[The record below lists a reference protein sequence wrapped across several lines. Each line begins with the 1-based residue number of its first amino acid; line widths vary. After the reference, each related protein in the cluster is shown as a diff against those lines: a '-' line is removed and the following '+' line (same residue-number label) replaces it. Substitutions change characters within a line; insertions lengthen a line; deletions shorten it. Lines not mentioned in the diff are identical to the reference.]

1 MSMSQDYI
9 IIVTGDTEESAT
21 TNTEGRR
28 GWREDVQ
35 KQISGLKEVKLN
47 SAELEKKMTDFLQV
61 VGRIFKQAEQE
72 AQIDQKSGKTSGMQ
86 LTEVELSVEISAEG
100 EVKLVAGGKAA
111 GKGSIKLKF
120 TRLETK

>member
-1 MSMSQDYI
+1 MSEDYI
-9 IIVTGDTEESAT
+9 IIVTEDTDESAT
-21 TNTEGRR
+21 TYTEGRR
-28 GWREDVQ
+28 GWGEDVQ
-35 KQISGLKEVKLN
+35 KRVSELKEVKLN

-61 VGRIFKQAEQE
+61 VGRIFKQAEQQ

-111 GKGSIKLKF
+111 GKGAIKLKF
-120 TRLETK
+120 TRVETK